1 MRHNEEVA
9 QVKNFLSRPGIA
21 AACVSVL
28 AVLGLSLSGCSSS
41 SSGSREAGSKLEVEV
56 CFTNELTSSSTQ
68 ISTTADGSGTLWQ
81 TTLQPGQTGCSHSKS
96 STYDL
101 EGYIQVRDV
110 PEEFAFRFLNP
121 NVGYPEGALIGRPV
135 NSTTKSGSGVCQGF
149 SAGESTVLDYGSARL
164 FIERKTDSQYKRF
177 RVVVMPTEA
186 KTAMNQCSVS
196 VSSQGAHG

>member
-1 MRHNEEVA
+1 MNSETNLKSA
-9 QVKNFLSRPGIA
+9 GKA
-21 AACVSVL
+21 AARSSRTISL
-28 AVLGLSLSGCSSS
+28 AGAFAIVALSLVGCSPSA
-41 SSGSREAGSKLEVEV
+41 GESREAGSKLEVEV
-56 CFTNELTSSSTQ
+56 CFTNELTSTPTQ

-101 EGYIQVRDV
+101 QGYIQVRDE
-110 PEEFAFRFLNP
+110 PEEFAFRFHNP
-121 NVGYPEGALIGRPV
+121 NVGYPEGALISRPI

-186 KTAMNQCSVS
+186 KTAMNPCSVS
-196 VSSQGAHG
+196 ASSQGANG